1 MRRLFWLLVGAVL
14 GVLGLR
20 KVQQTTTRVT
30 TATRL
35 THPQLSATVGVAVA
49 GAGEAIRRIGVRIQ
63 ADAVDAADRERSQP
77 PSDTA
82 LDVPPGA
89 PNGHHPVSAS

>member
-30 TATRL
+30 TAARV

-63 ADAVDAADRERSQP
+63 ADAADRDRSQP
-77 PSDTA
+77 PDTA
-82 LDVPPGA
+82 LDVPSAA
-89 PNGHHPVSAS
+89 PHGHHPASAS